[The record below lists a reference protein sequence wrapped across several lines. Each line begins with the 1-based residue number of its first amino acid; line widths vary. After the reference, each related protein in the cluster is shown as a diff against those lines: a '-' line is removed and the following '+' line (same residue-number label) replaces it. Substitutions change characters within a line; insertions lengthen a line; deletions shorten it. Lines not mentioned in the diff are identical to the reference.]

1 MRIDR
6 TLSRIL
12 NEPLWGWLH
21 SSKVN
26 RVTKGWFTKTRL
38 STKIFNNNRYC
49 PGRNAARGSRNLKIT
64 RNWIYVAKLV
74 TKGVSRFTLFLR
86 PKFAQNVFLFS
97 ISPLVSETCYV
108 LFRTKAVQDCVSLL
122 RKVIHSRSIFIYP
135 GFSKFRSRFCS
146 SVATWNLPHNKINN
160 GHFYARYH
168 YWHWYLEELDE
179 ITNPHSIEQT
189 PKLINLITSAN
200 NQDQK
205 SSAHTPSSVIEQRQ
219 RASNGRHQSPRSQG
233 EE

>member
-122 RKVIHSRSIFIYP
+122 RRVIHSRSIFRV
-135 GFSKFRSRFCS
+135 SLN
-146 SVATWNLPHNKINN
+146 SVHDFVQAWPH
-160 GHFYARYH
+160 
-168 YWHWYLEELDE
+168 E
-179 ITNPHSIEQT
+179 ICRIIKSIMD
-189 PKLINLITSAN
+189 ISMHVIIT
-200 NQDQK
+200 D
-205 SSAHTPSSVIEQRQ
+205 IDI
-219 RASNGRHQSPRSQG
+219 
-233 EE
+233 